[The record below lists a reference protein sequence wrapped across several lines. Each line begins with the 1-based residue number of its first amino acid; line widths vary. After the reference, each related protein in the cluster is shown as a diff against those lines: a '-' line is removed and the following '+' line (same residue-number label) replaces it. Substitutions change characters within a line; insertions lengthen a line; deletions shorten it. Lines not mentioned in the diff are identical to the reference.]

1 MCLFPAYV
9 WSYFFNHST
18 LENLVRL
25 IILSFDVHQAVLVIT
40 ILGCLVQIE
49 TGNNR
54 LEMQSVNNKSLV
66 EELDKL
72 LEKLRMPSEVFPYP
86 LSFVGETVFYVMR
99 HIC

>member
-1 MCLFPAYV
+1 M
-9 WSYFFNHST
+9 
-18 LENLVRL
+18 
-25 IILSFDVHQAVLVIT
+25 
-40 ILGCLVQIE
+40 QIE

-86 LSFVGETVFYVMR
+86 LSFCGRNCVLFYAAYLLNLTFFRENRLIYPQVLVITEKYFDAFLLENYIPKFNSIR
-99 HIC
+99 